1 MKLYTFFVCGSLLMG
16 AGSGVV
22 AALPMHRSTQAKA
35 LPEGPRI
42 KVLLEKDAQGV
53 FLEAK
58 GQFRVVRK
66 DTNAVLSS
74 GSVGKR
80 FVAHAIQDGLR
91 WGEEYPDVYQIS
103 VIPLNRDTTISVNG
117 IQYHGIVSVYRV
129 RDNRIAVVNEIAIE
143 EYLKCTLAIQYKDPL
158 PQEAMAAL
166 AIAAR
171 TEAFSRVVQGQQL
184 TRPWDVTAQEE
195 SYFGFGVTQQKS
207 GIEEAVDLTRF
218 MVLESLQGNGPAQN
232 VTLAASKADE
242 LASKGWDAQKILK
255 TAFPQTKMGI
265 MVDLKA
271 LANR

>member
-1 MKLYTFFVCGSLLMG
+1 MKLYTFFVCGSLLIG
-16 AGSGVV
+16 AGSGVF
-22 AALPMHRSTQAKA
+22 AALPMHRSTQTKT

-66 DTNAVLSS
+66 DTNSVLSS

-80 FVAHAIQDGLR
+80 FVVHAIQDGLR

-117 IQYHGIVSVYRV
+117 IQYHGIVSVYHV
-129 RDNRIAVVNEIAIE
+129 RDNRITVVNEIAIE
-143 EYLKCTLAIQYKDPL
+143 EYLKSKLAIQHKDPL

-171 TEAFSRVVQGQQL
+171 TEAFSRVIQGKQL
-184 TRPWDVTAQEE
+184 NRPWDVMAKEE
-195 SYFGFGVTQQKS
+195 SYFGFGVTQRKS
-207 GIEEAVDLTRF
+207 GIEEAIDLTRF
-218 MVLESLQGNGPAQN
+218 MVLESLQGNDPAHN
-232 VTLAASKADE
+232 VALAASKAEE

-255 TAFPQTKMGI
+255 TAFPHTKMGI